1 MIKLTKQDTIDV
13 FNKLK
18 HSICKKIERG
28 HYISALRDF
37 NIAGWWAYDFNFTYY
52 DDDMEQFV
60 RELSEKFITPVHI
73 DSIDNKYALIVKTC
87 LDNRGLQ
94 QQYFRALTV
103 NQAEVL
109 FIIVD
114 SIDNCP
120 ETVKEIRS
128 YSKASFLVLGDLEN
142 DILKA
147 KKIVKTLVD
156 YKPSKIL
163 IHSMPGDAAT
173 FMACHAIIGV
183 EKFNINLTDHA
194 YWPGSSFIDYN
205 IEFRS
210 YGMTVSEERRGFK
223 QDQELMMPY
232 YPITSKYTSFMGF
245 NNIPKDKIKIFTGGS
260 FYKMFGENFAFFR
273 LMDKILGGTV
283 NTIILIAGNGDI
295 YEMNEILSSM
305 VNKDRVYLIGDR
317 RDINA
322 VFDNIDIYLGTYPMP
337 GGLMTQFACLHGK
350 PVLAL
355 GSRKMPN
362 SKIEGLCNHF
372 SNAVKTFYDI
382 DELVNYA
389 KKLVMNKSL
398 RTEVG
403 NKEKEAMITPE
414 KFSKE
419 FWHLI
424 NTKEN
429 HWHWQKEIIDYNY
442 FAQMYLDME
451 NNYGHSHLKD
461 LMRSLKFR
469 FFMLFPKYWIDFISF
484 AISRALEK

>member
-1 MIKLTKQDTIDV
+1 MKLTKQDTIDIS
-13 FNKLK
+13 NKLK
-18 HSICKKIERG
+18 HSIRKKIERG
-28 HYISALRDF
+28 HYVSALRDF

-52 DDDMEQFV
+52 DEDMERFI
-60 RELSEKFITPVHI
+60 RKISEKFISPVHI
-73 DSIDNKYALIVKTC
+73 DSIENRYALIVKTC

-94 QQYFRALTV
+94 QQYFRALV
-103 NQAEVL
+103 ANQAEVL

-120 ETVKEIRS
+120 ETVKEIKS
-128 YSKASFLVLGDLEN
+128 YSKATFLVLGDLGN

-147 KKIVKTLVD
+147 KKIVKALVD
-156 YKPSKIL
+156 YEPSKLL

-173 FMACHAIIGV
+173 FMACHAITGV

-223 QDQELMMPY
+223 QDQELTMPY

-260 FYKMFGENFAFFR
+260 FYKMFGEDNAFFK
-273 LMDKILGGTV
+273 LMDKILAACP
-283 NTIILIAGNGDI
+283 NAIILIAGNGDI
-295 YEMNEILSSM
+295 KEMNKGLSNM

-322 VFDNIDIYLGTYPMP
+322 VFDNIDIYLGTYPIP
-337 GGLMTQFACLHGK
+337 GGLMTQFACRHGI

-355 GSRKMPN
+355 GSKKMPN

-372 SNAVKTFYDI
+372 SNAVRTFYDI
-382 DELVNYA
+382 DELVDYA

-398 RTEVG
+398 RIEVG

-414 KFSKE
+414 RFSKE

-429 HWHWQKEIIDYNY
+429 HWHWQKEIIDYDR
-442 FAQMYLDME
+442 FTQMYLDME
-451 NNYGHSHLKD
+451 NDYGHDRMKG
-461 LMRSLKFR
+461 LMKSLKLR
-469 FFMLFPKYWIDFISF
+469 FFILFPKYWLYFILF
-484 AISRALEK
+484 AISRVLGK